1 MKKVTLALFMG
12 LCLCVSLATAQVNE
26 AAPAESVPSNGSPDY
41 IGDLLYSV
49 DVETPTG
56 DVRMLGFCD
65 DGSHF
70 WCTGAN
76 DMITAYLYEFDEN
89 WNLLNSF
96 VTGHTSWAW
105 RDLCFDGA
113 FLYASDSGVIDQ
125 IDRTTGMGTGVTIPS
140 PVIPARAMAY
150 DPDLDCFWTASWS
163 SDLYQVFRDGSYNS
177 FANILTG
184 VYGMA
189 WDGRDP
195 VAPMLW
201 IWSQDGSGA
210 QATQFDPLTGT
221 FTGVTWDGDATLG
234 IAGGADLF
242 TDPANG
248 TVLGGMHQGSP
259 DVVAVYH
266 MEDAPPMIPP
276 TMDLKVNGGDTGVIV
291 PEGANAPFTL
301 DIAANQNLGDD
312 VDIFIG
318 VHKSGRFFAHDGTD
332 FVPWAP
338 GDAGVYFSGQLADM
352 SATVYDLP
360 VPLGNYKLKAI
371 IDTNILGT
379 IYGARV
385 AIAGMRS
392 QGFGAIYNLEGLGS
406 AGRHVPGTS
415 LYATTKAAVRYF
427 TDALI
432 LETKG
437 TPLVVGAIRP
447 GMVMTDLVLEGL
459 DRESPD
465 WPRAERIFNILADRV
480 ETVTPWIARRVVE
493 NDRAGV
499 RIDWLTRRRVF
510 SRFLLA
516 PFRSR
521 NVFD

>member
-1 MKKVTLALFMG
+1 MRIVVITGSTRGIGLGLARG
-12 LCLCVSLATAQVNE
+12 LLDEGCSVVVSGRDVQRCEQVRAELAEEHGESRVLGVACDVRQCDAVQRLWD
-26 AAPAESVPSNGSPDY
+26 ESVARYG
-41 IGDLLYSV
+41 SV
-49 DVETPTG
+49 DIWINNAGISHPQVE
-56 DVRMLGFCD
+56 
-65 DGSHF
+65 
-70 WCTGAN
+70 A
-76 DMITAYLYEFDEN
+76 
-89 WNLLNSF
+89 
-96 VTGHTSWAW
+96 WAQT
-105 RDLCFDGA
+105 
-113 FLYASDSGVIDQ
+113 V
-125 IDRTTGMGTGVTIPS
+125 DRT
-140 PVIPARAMAY
+140 
-150 DPDLDCFWTASWS
+150 
-163 SDLYQVFRDGSYNS
+163 Q
-177 FANILTG
+177 
-184 VYGMA
+184 
-189 WDGRDP
+189 
-195 VAPMLW
+195 
-201 IWSQDGSGA
+201 
-210 QATQFDPLTGT
+210 
-221 FTGVTWDGDATLG
+221 
-234 IAGGADLF
+234 
-242 TDPANG
+242 
-248 TVLGGMHQGSP
+248 
-259 DVVAVYH
+259 
-266 MEDAPPMIPP
+266 
-276 TMDLKVNGGDTGVIV
+276 
-291 PEGANAPFTL
+291 
-301 DIAANQNLGDD
+301 
-312 VDIFIG
+312 
-318 VHKSGRFFAHDGTD
+318 
-332 FVPWAP
+332 
-338 GDAGVYFSGQLADM
+338 
-352 SATVYDLP
+352 
-360 VPLGNYKLKAI
+360 AI

>member
-291 PEGANAPFTL
+291 PEGANATFTL

-371 IDTNILGT
+371 IDTNMN
-379 IYGARV
+379 
-385 AIAGMRS
+385 GMLDM
-392 QGFGAIYNLEGLGS
+392 NM
-406 AGRHVPGTS
+406 
-415 LYATTKAAVRYF
+415 AT
-427 TDALI
+427 
-432 LETKG
+432 
-437 TPLVVGAIRP
+437 
-447 GMVMTDLVLEGL
+447 
-459 DRESPD
+459 
-465 WPRAERIFNILADRV
+465 
-480 ETVTPWIARRVVE
+480 
-493 NDRAGV
+493 
-499 RIDWLTRRRVF
+499 
-510 SRFLLA
+510 FLLHDWA
-516 PFRSR
+516 DFTCMSVSGFSEDFEDGVADNWVPDGTHWFVDQGVYVNDCPSFAQWISYYDFDYSDFTYSADMRMEDTGNTSDYYYFGFLLRSDGTLS
-521 NVFD
+521 NC